1 MFSHTLGTWLTTWQ
15 MSLTPAVQ
23 ELVDKWLKW
32 DKNPQNIKEIHDLV
46 AAKNETELKN
56 RLATRIAFGTAGL
69 YTYPPHIYLNHNVR
83 RY

>member
-1 MFSHTLGTWLTTWQ
+1 MAYHLAQ
-15 MSLTPAVQ
+15 MSLSPAVQ

-32 DKNPQNIKEIHDLV
+32 DKNPQNVKEIQDLV

-69 YTYPPHIYLNHNVR
+69 YPIFTLIIMYGVIDLY
-83 RY
+83 